1 MALGRGLGEILSEV
15 EEAYEK
21 DLNEMDSFELEEKG
35 ARVEELNVDTISP
48 NPFQP
53 RKHFDAQAL
62 EELSQSISAH
72 GLLQP
77 IVVIEKEE
85 GYLLI
90 AGERRLRAHKL
101 AKLETIKAI
110 IADVDID
117 EVRLRELALL
127 ENIQRENLN
136 AIELAQSYSELIKVH
151 NITHDELSNIVHKS
165 RSQITNTMRLL
176 TLSSYVQEQVA
187 SEKISQGHAKVL
199 VGLDE
204 KKQKIIID
212 SVIGQKLSVR
222 DAEKMVKTH
231 KETTAEPIHVPVSTP
246 KVIVEDLLS
255 KYAETIKNTLPFQ
268 YQIKKKSLEIYFE
281 NEKDIENFLELI
293 TAQKEKKPSTIFGR
307 ILN

>member
-21 DLNEMDSFELEEKG
+21 DLSGINSFELEARG
-35 ARVEELNVDTISP
+35 ARVEALPVESISA

-53 RKHFDAQAL
+53 RKHFDEQAL
-62 EELSQSISAH
+62 QELSHSISEH

-77 IVVIEKEE
+77 IVVIEKED

-101 AKLETIKAI
+101 AKLTHIKAI

-117 EVRLRELALL
+117 EVRLRELALI

-136 AIELAQSYSELIKVH
+136 AIELANSYAELIEVH
-151 NITHDELSNIVHKS
+151 NITHDDLSAIVHKS

-176 TLSSYVQEQVA
+176 SLSSYAQGQLVEG
-187 SEKISQGHAKVL
+187 KISQGHAKVL

-204 KKQKIIID
+204 KKQKIVID

-222 DAEKMVKTH
+222 DTENIVKNYKGNVSATVT
-231 KETTAEPIHVPVSTP
+231 KVSTP
-246 KVIVEDLLS
+246 KLLE
-255 KYAETIKNTLPFQ
+255 KYADALAETLPFK
-268 YQIKKKSLEIYFE
+268 YKLKANSIEISFGSEKEVEDFLAQFHALNE
-281 NEKDIENFLELI
+281 NKINTLFKRML
-293 TAQKEKKPSTIFGR
+293 K
-307 ILN
+307 

>member
-21 DLNEMDSFELEEKG
+21 DLSELDNFELEAQG
-35 ARVEELNVDTISP
+35 ARIAEISVEAISP

-53 RKHFDAQAL
+53 RKHFKEEAL
-62 EELSQSISAH
+62 KELSHSIQEH

-110 IADVDID
+110 IADASIDDIK
-117 EVRLRELALL
+117 LRELALL

-136 AIELAQSYSELIKVH
+136 AIELANSYAELIEVH
-151 NITHDELSNIVHKS
+151 KITHDELSSIVHKS

-176 TLSSYVQEQVA
+176 LLSKYAQDTLIA
-187 SEKISQGHAKVL
+187 GKISQGHAKVL
-199 VGLDE
+199 VGIDD
-204 KKQKIIID
+204 KKQKIVID
-212 SVIGQKLSVR
+212 SIIGQKLSVR
-222 DAEKMVKTH
+222 
-231 KETTAEPIHVPVSTP
+231 ETEQIIKGYKSNISKKDVLP
-246 KVIVEDLLS
+246 K
-255 KYAETIKNTLPFQ
+255 
-268 YQIKKKSLEIYFE
+268 IKKSSLLEKYRAKFETLFPFNYQMKNKSIEITFK
-281 NEKDIENFLELI
+281 NEKEVEKFL
-293 TAQKEKKPSTIFGR
+293 QIFDKNSS
-307 ILN
+307 I

>member
-1 MALGRGLGEILSEV
+1 MALGRGLGDILSEV

-21 DLNEMDSFELEEKG
+21 DLSDIDSFELEAHG
-35 ARVEELNVDTISP
+35 ARVEELSVDSISP

-53 RKHFDAQAL
+53 RKHFDEQAL
-62 EELSQSISAH
+62 KELSGSIAEH

-77 IVVIEKEE
+77 IVVIEKED

-101 AKLETIKAI
+101 AKIETIKAI
-110 IADVDID
+110 VADADID
-117 EVRLRELALL
+117 EIRLRELALI

-136 AIELAQSYSELIKVH
+136 AIELANSYSELIKVH
-151 NITHDELSNIVHKS
+151 NITHDELSSVVHKS

-176 TLSSYVQEQVA
+176 TLSNYAQEQVV
-187 SEKISQGHAKVL
+187 SEKISQGHAKVI

-222 DAEKMVKTH
+222 DAEKMVKRH
-231 KETTAEPIHVPVSTP
+231 KESSTP
-246 KVIVEDLLS
+246 AAPKTVTESLVPA
-255 KYAETIKNTLPFQ
+255 YADALKESLPFEHK
-268 YQIKKKSLEIYFE
+268 IKAKSIEIHFKN
-281 NEKDIENFLELI
+281 NEEIEKFLELLTI
-293 TAQKEKKPSTIFGR
+293 EKEKKPNTLFGR
-307 ILN
+307 ILQ

>member
-21 DLNEMDSFELEEKG
+21 DLSDIDSFELEAQG
-35 ARVEELNVDTISP
+35 ARVEELSVESITP

-53 RKHFDAQAL
+53 RKHFDEQAL
-62 EELSQSISAH
+62 KELSGSIAEH

-77 IVVIEKEE
+77 IVVIEKED

-101 AKLETIKAI
+101 AKIETIKAI
-110 IADVDID
+110 VADADID
-117 EVRLRELALL
+117 EVRLRELALI

-136 AIELAQSYSELIKVH
+136 AIELANSYSELLKVH
-151 NITHDELSNIVHKS
+151 NITHDELSSVVHKS

-176 TLSSYVQEQVA
+176 TLSHYAQEQVV

-222 DAEKMVKTH
+222 DAEKMVKGH
-231 KETTAEPIHVPVSTP
+231 KENSAPSTAK
-246 KVIVEDLLS
+246 KVTENLLE
-255 KYAETIKNTLPFQ
+255 KYTGSFKELLPFEH
-268 YQIKKKSLEIYFE
+268 KVKEKSIEIYFE
-281 NEKDIENFLELI
+281 NNEEIEKFLELLTI
-293 TAQKEKKPSTIFGR
+293 QKEKKPNTLFGR
-307 ILN
+307 ILQ

>member
-21 DLNEMDSFELEEKG
+21 DLSDIDSFELEAQG
-35 ARVEELNVDTISP
+35 ARVEELSVDTISP

-53 RKHFDAQAL
+53 RKHFDEQAL
-62 EELSQSISAH
+62 KELSESILEH

-77 IVVIEKEE
+77 VVVIEKED

-101 AKLETIKAI
+101 AKIETIKAI
-110 IADVDID
+110 IADADID
-117 EVRLRELALL
+117 EVRLRELALI

-136 AIELAQSYSELIKVH
+136 AIELANSYSELIKVH
-151 NITHDELSNIVHKS
+151 NITHDELSSVVHKS

-176 TLSSYVQEQVA
+176 TLSNYAQEQVV

-222 DAEKMVKTH
+222 DAEKMVKSH
-231 KETTAEPIHVPVSTP
+231 KESSSSNTAK
-246 KVIVEDLLS
+246 KVTEDLLG
-255 KYAETIKNTLPFQ
+255 KYTDSFNESLPFEHK
-268 YQIKKKSLEIYFE
+268 IKAKSIEIHFE
-281 NEKDIENFLELI
+281 NNEEIEKFLALI
-293 TAQKEKKPSTIFGR
+293 TTQKEKKSNTLFGR
-307 ILN
+307 ILQ